1 MIFSG
6 CQPSRDGD
14 GDVQLPAFR
23 QGQKCELLNGPN
35 TLLHLVSYAPRG
47 AGRRHK
53 TADSA
58 PCSEETCGLCRAVS
72 ALSFLPCGSAPLL
85 ASTRNPLR
93 QTLPPPPRLH
103 VREGETGCEAEQETA
118 AGPKGGSL
126 PPDLAG
132 LAPGSLISVAGKTAS
147 QIAQWVK
154 NLPAMQETQIRFL
167 GGEDPLEKG

>member
-1 MIFSG
+1 MPPRILLPLISG
-6 CQPSRDGD
+6 SKLG
-14 GDVQLPAFR
+14 VW
-23 QGQKCELLNGPN
+23 N
-35 TLLHLVSYAPRG
+35 VSAPRG

-132 LAPGSLISVAGKTAS
+132 LAPGSLSRLHVRTTWGLKTPGSRVAPLTRSGQA
-147 QIAQWVK
+147 WVSESSRSY
-154 NLPAMQETQIRFL
+154 LDSWLLHFL
-167 GGEDPLEKG
+167 SM